1 MSLILLLIL
10 FIKLL
15 LFIIYFINFVTSFG
29 LILLQKIT
37 ARALRNIQG
46 TLDKLAH
53 AVGLALS

>member
-15 LFIIYFINFVTSFG
+15 LFIIYFINFITSFG